1 MMKELLGCA
10 MDIGEQMLLCGAEVH
25 RVEDSIERMCRAFG
39 AERIDVF
46 IITSSMVVTVFMDS
60 GEKYTETRRITG
72 SGTDMEKLH
81 RLNQLSRRIC
91 TQKMSVSEIKKEY
104 TECVGSKP
112 YPVWLVCLS
121 YGMIAGAFTAF
132 FGGEIQDIVLSPI
145 IGIAIS
151 LITYFA
157 EKIVMN
163 KIFVKFLC
171 SFSVSALAFLFLKL
185 NWITNV
191 DMVIIGNIMV
201 LIPGIG
207 LTNAI
212 RDLFVGDSIAGL
224 LRSVEAVLIALAIGA
239 GYFLFVWMMGG
250 ALV

>member
-1 MMKELLGCA
+1 MKQLLGCA

-46 IITSSMVVTVFMDS
+46 IITSSMVVTVFMNN

-72 SGTDMEKLH
+72 NGTDMEKLH
-81 RLNQLSRRIC
+81 RLNQLSRKIC
-91 TQKMSVSEIKKEY
+91 EKKMSVSEIKNEFTK
-104 TECVGSKP
+104 CVDSKP
-112 YPVWLVCLS
+112 YPTWLVCLS

-151 LITYFA
+151 LITYLA

-163 KIFVKFLC
+163 KIFVKFLS
-171 SFSVSALAFLFLKL
+171 SFCVSALAFFFLKL

-224 LRSVEAVLIALAIGA
+224 LRSVEAALIALAIGA